1 MNGRTSQSDPLQ
13 ISRVPTPTAGALGL
27 TLCPGK
33 RDPHAM
39 TGAWD
44 RDLDMDLKAIR
55 DWPAQVLVT
64 LIEDHE
70 FDLLNV
76 PDLGER
82 AVDFGLQWYHLPIVD
97 TSVPDARFE
106 SAWPTAGEELRAALH
121 NGDNVVIH
129 CRGGLGRTGL
139 VACRLLIELG
149 MAPEDALNAVRE
161 DRPGR
166 VENAPQERYV
176 KSLHTLRGVDAR
188 REDDDVD

>member
-39 TGAWD
+39 SGAWD
-44 RDLDMDLKAIR
+44 RDLEIDLKAIR

-82 AVDFGLQWYHLPIVD
+82 AVDWGLQLVSPAHCRYLG
-97 TSVPDARFE
+97 
-106 SAWPTAGEELRAALH
+106 AGCALRIGMA
-121 NGDNVVIH
+121 D
-129 CRGGLGRTGL
+129 CRGGASRCP
-139 VACRLLIELG
+139 A
-149 MAPEDALNAVRE
+149 
-161 DRPGR
+161 
-166 VENAPQERYV
+166 
-176 KSLHTLRGVDAR
+176 
-188 REDDDVD
+188 